1 MTVEVEHPELGVI
14 RQVGLPFALSATPAS
29 IRTAPPLLG
38 EHTAEVLAELGYDE
52 DRDRRARGGRDDLM
66 AKRSMITYPTRK
78 VLGVIDDPAQA
89 TRRAVRR
96 SLATGVPAR
105 TSELLVGE
113 DGRRDLA
120 TLGSPAGPAVARG
133 SRVPVHVDG
142 PAAGLPRLRAGARR
156 RARRRSRSTWPTG
169 AAMQAAREV
178 LERFGAHFLN
188 HFGRLSTEE
197 LSMWRGPEPEIPGAL
212 RR

>member
-1 MTVEVEHPELGVI
+1 
-14 RQVGLPFALSATPAS
+14 
-29 IRTAPPLLG
+29 
-38 EHTAEVLAELGYDE
+38 
-52 DRDRRARGGRDDLM
+52 M

-89 TRRAVRR
+89 REAAAALV
-96 SLATGVPAR
+96 ATGVPPSDLR
-105 TSELLVGE
+105 LLVGE

-120 TLGSPAGPAVARG
+120 TLGSRPNPLSRAV
-133 SRVPVHVDG
+133 RVFQFMSMDQLPDFLVYERAIEDGRAVVAVHVAD
-142 PAAGLPRLRAGARR
+142 R
-156 RARRRSRSTWPTG
+156 T
-169 AAMQAAREV
+169 AMQAAREV

-197 LSMWRGPEPEIPGAL
+197 LSVWRGPEPEIPGAL

>member
-1 MTVEVEHPELGVI
+1 
-14 RQVGLPFALSATPAS
+14 
-29 IRTAPPLLG
+29 
-38 EHTAEVLAELGYDE
+38 
-52 DRDRRARGGRDDLM
+52 M

-89 TRRAVRR
+89 REAAAALV
-96 SLATGVPAR
+96 ATGVRA
-105 TSELLVGE
+105 EDVHVLVGE

-120 TLGSPAGPAVARG
+120 TLGSRPNLLSRATRVFQFMSMDQLPDFLVYERAIEDGRAVVA
-133 SRVPVHVDG
+133 VHVVD
-142 PAAGLPRLRAGARR
+142 R
-156 RARRRSRSTWPTG
+156 
-169 AAMQAAREV
+169 AAMQAARQV

>member
-1 MTVEVEHPELGVI
+1 
-14 RQVGLPFALSATPAS
+14 
-29 IRTAPPLLG
+29 
-38 EHTAEVLAELGYDE
+38 
-52 DRDRRARGGRDDLM
+52 M

-89 TRRAVRR
+89 REAAAALV
-96 SLATGVPAR
+96 ATGVRA
-105 TSELLVGE
+105 EDVHVLVGE

-120 TLGSPAGPAVARG
+120 TLGSRPNLLSRATRVFQFMSMDQLPDFLVYERAIEDGRAVVA
-133 SRVPVHVDG
+133 VHVAD
-142 PAAGLPRLRAGARR
+142 R
-156 RARRRSRSTWPTG
+156 T
-169 AAMQAAREV
+169 AMQTAREV

>member
-1 MTVEVEHPELGVI
+1 
-14 RQVGLPFALSATPAS
+14 
-29 IRTAPPLLG
+29 
-38 EHTAEVLAELGYDE
+38 
-52 DRDRRARGGRDDLM
+52 M

-89 TRRAVRR
+89 AEAVAA
-96 SLATGVPAR
+96 LEATGVPASDIR
-105 TSELLVGE
+105 LLVGE

-120 TLGSPAGPAVARG
+120 TLGSRPTLLSRTIRVFQFMSMDQLPDFLVYERALEDGRAVVA
-133 SRVPVHVDG
+133 VHV
-142 PAAGLPRLRAGARR
+142 ANR
-156 RARRRSRSTWPTG
+156 
-169 AAMQAAREV
+169 AAMQGARVV

-188 HFGRLSTEE
+188 HFGRRSTEE

>member
-1 MTVEVEHPELGVI
+1 
-14 RQVGLPFALSATPAS
+14 
-29 IRTAPPLLG
+29 
-38 EHTAEVLAELGYDE
+38 
-52 DRDRRARGGRDDLM
+52 M

-78 VLGVIDDPAQA
+78 VLGVIDEPAQA
-89 TRRAVRR
+89 REAAAALV
-96 SLATGVPAR
+96 ATGVPASDIR
-105 TSELLVGE
+105 LLVGE

-120 TLGSPAGPAVARG
+120 TLGSPPNLLSRTVRVFQFMSMDQLPDFLVYERALVDGRAVIA
-133 SRVPVHVDG
+133 VHV
-142 PAAGLPRLRAGARR
+142 AN
-156 RARRRSRSTWPTG
+156 RS
-169 AAMQAAREV
+169 AMQGVREV